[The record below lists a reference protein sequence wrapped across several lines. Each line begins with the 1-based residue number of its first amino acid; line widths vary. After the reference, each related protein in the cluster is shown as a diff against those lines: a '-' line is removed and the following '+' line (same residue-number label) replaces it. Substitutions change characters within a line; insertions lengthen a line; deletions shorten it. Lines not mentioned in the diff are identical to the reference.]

1 MEAIQ
6 VHIAPEDIPIDPS
19 RIMSLPEM
27 ASSKEDPFTLELL
40 DSMIVQSRGAFSPRG
55 IFLPG
60 ETQISR
66 FSMGSTLDKML
77 RNSEYYAFFIATAG
91 PGPEELARDFLEQG
105 SYLEG
110 YLCDLIAS
118 VLAEGVAEQVHQAI
132 RSHADSQD
140 IKITNRYSPGYCS
153 WDVAEQ
159 HILFALFGEQTC
171 GVELS
176 ESALMTPVKSVSG
189 VVGMGR
195 EVKFR
200 DYTCE
205 LCNKTDCVYRSTRAN
220 PH

>member
-1 MEAIQ
+1 MDTIQ
-6 VHIAPEDIPIDPS
+6 VHIAPENIPVDPS

-27 ASSKEDPFTLELL
+27 ASSQEDTYTLELL
-40 DSMIVQSRGAFSPRG
+40 DKMIVRCRKSFSPRG
-55 IFLPG
+55 VFLPG
-60 ETQISR
+60 VTQISR

-77 RNSEYYAFFIATAG
+77 RESEYYAFFIATAG

-110 YLCDLIAS
+110 YLSDLIAS
-118 VLAEGVAEQVHQAI
+118 VLAEGVADQVHQAI
-132 RSHADSQD
+132 RSHAEAQGL
-140 IKITNRYSPGYCS
+140 KITNRYSPGYCS

-159 HILFALFGEQTC
+159 HTLFSLFGDHTC

-189 VVGMGR
+189 VVGMGQT
-195 EVKFR
+195 VKFR

-205 LCNKTDCVYRSTRAN
+205 LCSKTDCVYRSTRAN
-220 PH
+220 PR